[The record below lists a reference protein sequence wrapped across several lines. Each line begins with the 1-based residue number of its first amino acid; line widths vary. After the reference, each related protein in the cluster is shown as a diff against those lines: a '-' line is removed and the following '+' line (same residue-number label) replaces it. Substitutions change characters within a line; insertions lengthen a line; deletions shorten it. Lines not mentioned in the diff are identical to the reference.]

1 MTSYPCWHQRCRR
14 SWTLGRRA
22 VRRSRGLS
30 LYPWNDQTLIYM
42 TKKLLRH
49 LHDKEAS
56 SPPVT
61 SSSNQSVSGEHDKLH
76 KDKYTPHLP
85 PIMILCSRRGEKKK
99 FNKMRGDQKKPE
111 VNFQS
116 CAQRNQTGA
125 KLALS
130 KCPEGDGC
138 CGFVSLKHAGFCT
151 FINLNLTLTQ
161 TVNTQCAQSVKI
173 WWKTNEETLNSYY
186 WH

>member
-42 TKKLLRH
+42 TKKLLLLLW
-49 LHDKEAS
+49 LHH
-56 SPPVT
+56 PT
-61 SSSNQSVSGEHDKLH
+61 NQWAGNTTN
-76 KDKYTPHLP
+76 YTKINIHHTFHQSWSFG
-85 PIMILCSRRGEKKK
+85 SRRGEKKK
-99 FNKMRGDQKKPE
+99 SNKMRGDQKKPE

-161 TVNTQCAQSVKI
+161 TVNTQCARSVKI

>member
-1 MTSYPCWHQRCRR
+1 
-14 SWTLGRRA
+14 
-22 VRRSRGLS
+22 
-30 LYPWNDQTLIYM
+30 
-42 TKKLLRH
+42 
-49 LHDKEAS
+49 
-56 SPPVT
+56 
-61 SSSNQSVSGEHDKLH
+61 
-76 KDKYTPHLP
+76 
-85 PIMILCSRRGEKKK
+85 
-99 FNKMRGDQKKPE
+99 MRGDQKKPE

-151 FINLNLTLTQ
+151 IINLNLTLTQ

-173 WWKTNEETLNSYY
+173 
-186 WH
+186 

>member
-1 MTSYPCWHQRCRR
+1 MSSDDVIPLLTSALSEIMDSGKKSCEKKQRTVIIPLKR
-14 SWTLGRRA
+14 SDT
-22 VRRSRGLS
+22 
-30 LYPWNDQTLIYM
+30 
-42 TKKLLRH
+42 H

-99 FNKMRGDQKKPE
+99 INKMRGDQKKPE

-161 TVNTQCAQSVKI
+161 TVNTQCARSVKI

>member
-42 TKKLLRH
+42 TKKLLLLLWL
-49 LHDKEAS
+49 LH
-56 SPPVT
+56 PT
-61 SSSNQSVSGEHDKLH
+61 NQWAGNTTN
-76 KDKYTPHLP
+76 YTKINIHHTFHQSWSFG
-85 PIMILCSRRGEKKK
+85 SRRGEKKK
-99 FNKMRGDQKKPE
+99 KCNKMRGDQKKPE

-161 TVNTQCAQSVKI
+161 TVNTQCARSVKI

>member
-22 VRRSRGLS
+22 VRRSRGLIIPLKRS
-30 LYPWNDQTLIYM
+30 DT
-42 TKKLLRH
+42 H

-61 SSSNQSVSGEHDKLH
+61 SSSNQSVSGEQDKLH

-85 PIMILCSRRGEKKK
+85 PIMILWFKTWREKKK
-99 FNKMRGDQKKPE
+99 CNKMRGDQKKPE

-130 KCPEGDGC
+130 KYPEGDGC

-161 TVNTQCAQSVKI
+161 TVNTQCARSVKI